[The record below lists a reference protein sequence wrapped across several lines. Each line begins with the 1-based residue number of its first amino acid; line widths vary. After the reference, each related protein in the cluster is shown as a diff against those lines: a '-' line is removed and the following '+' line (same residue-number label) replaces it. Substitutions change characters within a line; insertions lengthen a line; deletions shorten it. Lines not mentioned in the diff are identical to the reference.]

1 MVGPSAVGP
10 SAGSH
15 SNATAN
21 NAKQIAKYPKYK
33 KPRPFP
39 NPPWR
44 RAHDNAYAPCSPL
57 KLSARRVAPLLH
69 SRISPEAG
77 LFGGAR
83 NRIAA
88 QTLILS
94 PGWAG

>member
-15 SNATAN
+15 SNAAAN

-69 SRISPEAG
+69 SRIPAPRKRDFSAGQETVSPHRRSSCRLDG
-77 LFGGAR
+77 
-83 NRIAA
+83 
-88 QTLILS
+88 
-94 PGWAG
+94 